1 MNIVLIHWHGQY
13 KQRLATI
20 CLISMLI
27 SINWIFQFHECIY
40 RSLNFIAKRKGAGE
54 ENLVYIKSLKIFQI
68 YNILLNTDLADGK
81 FWNDSSIR
89 KCNQVLLEGGGGRA
103 IQVIY
108 RMNLNFSIYQ
118 TSPSPYLSRSQ
129 AIFIQREETKS

>member
-40 RSLNFIAKRKGAGE
+40 RSLNFIAKRKGGGE

-89 KCNQVLLEGGGGRA
+89 KCNQVLLEGGGGKGNSSYLQDESQFLYLRSFP
-103 IQVIY
+103 
-108 RMNLNFSIYQ
+108 LPL
-118 TSPSPYLSRSQ
+118 PSPQPSQ
-129 AIFIQREETKS
+129 FHSDGGN